1 MICEGLPGSGRAAR
15 PVDASVGW
23 RDVDSVMRPPDRPVP
38 LRAVRTQAQCP
49 VCGKPADEKYRPF
62 CSKRCAD
69 IDLGRWL
76 KESYRV
82 PSDEGP
88 SDDDEVPP
96 TPTGQGR

>member
-1 MICEGLPGSGRAAR
+1 MIWTGLSGSGRAAH
-15 PVDASVGW
+15 PVDAAVGS
-23 RDVDSVMRPPDRPVP
+23 RDVDVVMKPDRPVP
-38 LRAVRTQAQCP
+38 LRAVRIQAQCP

-82 PSDEGP
+82 PTDETPG
-88 SDDDEVPP
+88 DGDEPP
-96 TPTGQGR
+96 AGPTGQGR